1 MNADGNSAY
10 AEAMLINAM
19 AEAPPDLVVTVATL
33 ASLAAR
39 EILSGTTIPQLFM
52 IVTDPVSTGFVD
64 AMNTTSNSNITG
76 QTNAVPAELHM
87 EMVSKILETVDR
99 GRPFRIGI
107 PRSTY
112 PASIS
117 EVSKLQTAAAKFPIL
132 EIVDLGFPPGAGR
145 KR

>member
-76 QTNAVPAELHM
+76 QTNVVPAELQM
-87 EMVSKILETVDR
+87 EMVSKFYRQLNVAGRSELESTIYISCLNQR
-99 GRPFRIGI
+99 GVKAANCAATDIGNR
-107 PRSTY
+107 RSWF
-112 PASIS
+112 S
-117 EVSKLQTAAAKFPIL
+117 
-132 EIVDLGFPPGAGR
+132 PGAGR